1 MNINVNLTDKPM
13 VSLAGKAVWPKIN
26 TRYDEFE
33 GKKKYKLS
41 LEFEDKEDEAKM
53 KKICD
58 DLLEAAKANAKFEG
72 KKWSADATTGYKE
85 REDGSLLFNFQ
96 TTAFYK
102 DRQTGEEK
110 QKFIPVLD
118 TVHGCPL
125 DKDVAI
131 GEGSVVRVLYQP
143 SAYWSST
150 RANGVNLYIMQLAV
164 DKLVRYNGG
173 GIDYDAFGVTP
184 QAEENPF
191 DADSDEEIPV

>member
-1 MNINVNLTDKPM
+1 MNINVNLTDHPL
-13 VSLAGKAVWPKIN
+13 VSLPGEAVYPQIN
-26 TRYDEFE
+26 TSYDTYNDKRRYKVYLKFN
-33 GKKKYKLS
+33 
-41 LEFEDKEDEAKM
+41 KENESKM

-58 DLLEAAKANAKFEG
+58 DFLEAAKANAKFEG
-72 KKWSADATTGYKE
+72 KKWSGDATTGYKE
-85 REDGSLLFNFQ
+85 QEDGTLLFNFQ
-96 TTAFYK
+96 TAAFYT

-191 DADSDEEIPV
+191 DGDSDEEIPV

>member
-26 TRYDEFE
+26 TRYDEYE
-33 GKKKYKLS
+33 GKRKYKVS
-41 LEFEDKEDEAKM
+41 LKFDKENEAKM

-58 DLLEAAKANAKFEG
+58 DFLEAAKANAKFEG
-72 KKWSADATTGYKE
+72 KKWSGDATTGYKE
-85 REDGSLLFNFQ
+85 QEDGTLLFNFQ
-96 TTAFYK
+96 TTAFYT

-131 GEGSVVRVLYQP
+131 GEGSVIRVLFQP
-143 SAYWSST
+143 SAYWSSA
-150 RANGVNLYIMQLAV
+150 RANGINLYISQIAV
-164 DKLVRYNGG
+164 DKLVRYIGG

-184 QAEENPF
+184 HEERNPF
-191 DADSDEEIPV
+191 DEASDEEIPV